1 MEISPLTLFVL
12 LITSFLLGGFIG
24 VINDINKMLRVF
36 LCGEEDFDRY
46 KKMADFFRL
55 KKNVISFNK
64 TFLNAVTFIQD
75 VFTLIFATLG
85 LILLNYYYNDGYFRF
100 FSFLGM
106 VGGFVIYY
114 FTLGR
119 LTAVVLESLAFFL
132 RCIIV
137 TIIKIIT
144 YPIVLLFK
152 CIKNLTVKSFI
163 KYKKCIEKNKNLRY
177 NKKRREMIVE
187 LSKCGFITNDVK
199 KV

>member
-1 MEISPLTLFVL
+1 MEISPLTLLVL
-12 LITSFLLGGFIG
+12 LINSFLFGGFVG

-36 LCGEEDFDRY
+36 LCGEEDFERY
-46 KKMADFFRL
+46 KKMADFFKL
-55 KKNVISFNK
+55 KKGIAVNK
-64 TFLNAVTFIQD
+64 AFLNALTFIQD
-75 VFTLIFATLG
+75 VFTLTFATLG

-114 FTLGR
+114 FTFGR
-119 LTAVVLESLAFFL
+119 LVAVVLESLAFFL

-137 TIIKIIT
+137 TIVRIIT
-144 YPIVLLFK
+144 YPFILLIKF
-152 CIKNLTVKSFI
+152 IKNLIIKSVN
-163 KYKKCIEKNKNLRY
+163 KYKKYIEKNKNLRY